1 MLVIVILTPGTGAP
15 EESVTVP
22 SIVPDV
28 TCAAEGKPKISH
40 ASKAKNGLQE
50 NSEMS
55 RETFMVCAPFAKRK
69 PGLTSFEGGLIGLFA
84 FWLFPPIPSSSTPYI
99 LAAAL
104 GRLGWDI
111 FRWTCIFPQ
120 RTSSSSIRRGF
131 KGRGFLRSRMLVRSL
146 RWV

>member
-1 MLVIVILTPGTGAP
+1 MLVIVILTAGTGAP

-40 ASKAKNGLQE
+40 ASKTKNGLQE

-55 RETFMVCAPFAKRK
+55 RETFMVR
-69 PGLTSFEGGLIGLFA
+69 SFCEKEARFTQLRGRAYWAFA
-84 FWLFPPIPSSSTPYI
+84 FWRIPPIPSSRTPFI

-120 RTSSSSIRRGF
+120 QTSSSSIRRGYEF
-131 KGRGFLRSRMLVRSL
+131 RRLDRARTF
-146 RWV
+146 

>member
-1 MLVIVILTPGTGAP
+1 MSVMVILTPGTCAP
-15 EESVTVP
+15 VESVAVP
-22 SIVPDV
+22 MIVPEL

-40 ASKAKNGLQE
+40 ASKTKNGRQE

-55 RETFMVCAPFAKRK
+55 REAFMVCAPFAKKEARFTQLR
-69 PGLTSFEGGLIGLFA
+69 GRLIGLFA
-84 FWLFPPIPSSSTPYI
+84 FSRFLPIPSSSTPYI

-120 RTSSSSIRRGF
+120 RTSSSSIRRGYEV
-131 KGRGFLRSRMLVRSL
+131 RRLDRALTLRTAEE
-146 RWV
+146 